1 MCTPSQYQ
9 LEYESILGDKFSSM
23 PVFGV
28 FTQPVDKAAFRMGMF
43 NQQVHHKAGVDLA
56 RKRIK
61 VDL

>member
-1 MCTPSQYQ
+1 
-9 LEYESILGDKFSSM
+9 M